1 MNTWETPG
9 TDGGDRVV
17 CFRDRT
23 GKRRTIA
30 HVYGQTDTIRDHN
43 AKLIAAAPDLLAACK
58 RVLGAVDSGEMLLPA
73 ALGVQLSNAIS
84 KAEGR

>member
-43 AKLIAAAPDLLAACK
+43 AKLIAAAPELLAAC
-58 RVLGAVDSGEMLLPA
+58 RA
-73 ALGVQLSNAIS
+73 ALQHLGSAYTVSGVLEAAIAR
-84 KAEGR
+84 AEGR